1 MAFPESELDPREVIL
16 LDTNPTFGRL
26 VWPLLELMV
35 VTGVCWLLIGF
46 IDGPAIAAGDMQ
58 GVRQLLMIA
67 WVVLVAWRVAKP
79 VLGWLG
85 ERFVLTDRRIILRR
99 GILRPQVVSID
110 LRSVRAVNRKG
121 GVLYLQTR
129 SFGPPLAVE
138 DIPSSRKVARMV
150 SQLT

>member
-1 MAFPESELDPREVIL
+1 MAFPDDELDTREAIL

-35 VTGVCWLLIGF
+35 ITGVCWLLIGF
-46 IDGPAIAAGDMQ
+46 IDGPAIAPGDLQ
-58 GVRQLLMIA
+58 GVRQLLLFA
-67 WVVLVAWRVAKP
+67 WLGLILWRVVRPVLV
-79 VLGWLG
+79 WLG

-99 GILRPQVVSID
+99 GIVRPQVVSID

-121 GVLYLQTR
+121 GVLYLHTR

-138 DIPSSRKVARMV
+138 DIPSSRKVAKLV
-150 SQLT
+150 SRLT